1 MRKWHVKLPILDLY
15 MPTREITPKQRKKGW
30 HPIVLNYLMDGLSQS
45 FTSNIYMLC
54 IVVLFYEFA
63 WLTLLSILTS
73 MIAFLN
79 WIMGQSQDLHFNPRK
94 LSIPSWTN
102 QTRLP
107 CRSMQVLNILIS
119 ILLGA
124 KFQNN
129 ISCQVVLKISYQGN
143 WINFGSK
150 TINSTV
156 LKFSP
161 PFLSLEIIIAGVG
174 EKIGRHYFPFWCS
187 SLTQLYML
195 LREST
200 PCSCGICI
208 ILSYYRGC
216 FLVTLT
222 KTNIVFQPNRIAI
235 LKLQAQANI
244 HSNM

>member
-1 MRKWHVKLPILDLY
+1 
-15 MPTREITPKQRKKGW
+15 
-30 HPIVLNYLMDGLSQS
+30 MDGSSQS

-54 IVVLFYEFA
+54 IIVKHIVVLFYEFA

-73 MIAFLN
+73 MIAFLI
-79 WIMGQSQDLHFNPRK
+79 WIMGQSQDLHFSRRK

-124 KFQNN
+124 KFRNN
-129 ISCQVVLKISYQGN
+129 ITSQVVFKICYPGN

-161 PFLSLEIIIAGVG
+161 PLLSLEIIIAGLG
-174 EKIGRHYFPFWCS
+174 ENRALLLFI
-187 SLTQLYML
+187 LML
-195 LREST
+195 E
-200 PCSCGICI
+200 P
-208 ILSYYRGC
+208 YP
-216 FLVTLT
+216 
-222 KTNIVFQPNRIAI
+222 IVHALKRI
-235 LKLQAQANI
+235 N
-244 HSNM
+244 SM